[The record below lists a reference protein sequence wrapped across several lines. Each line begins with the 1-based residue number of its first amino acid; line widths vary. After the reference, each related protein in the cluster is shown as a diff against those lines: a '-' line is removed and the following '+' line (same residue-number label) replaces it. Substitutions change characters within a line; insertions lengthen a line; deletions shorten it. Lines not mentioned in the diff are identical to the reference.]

1 MSNKQNKNSNRQND
15 EPSGPGWELVYSGF
29 VLILLCFFIMIC
41 SFSSMEEVKVTRF
54 VRSFS
59 NAVNLLTGG
68 LSFTRNKVVL
78 PPSADMVDE
87 KSELADI
94 FDEVKIFA
102 GNSGLAGKINL
113 ELSAT
118 GLNLRLP
125 DTTVFNIGQAET
137 TAVALP
143 LLRKIGSIISR
154 TTYPVRIEGHTDNV
168 PINTLQYPSNWE
180 LSTAR
185 AVNVLRFFLTRYQI
199 DKTRLSA
206 VGFGEYKPISPNT
219 TPAGR
224 AQNRRVEIIFVENS
238 PVPRTAAAVGAR

>member
-1 MSNKQNKNSNRQND
+1 MSRKKHKNSQND

-59 NAVNLLTGG
+59 NAVNILTGG

-78 PPSADMVDE
+78 PPSADMVGE

-94 FDEVKIFA
+94 FDEVEIFA
-102 GNSGLAGKINL
+102 GKSGLAGKISL
-113 ELSAT
+113 ELST
-118 GLNLRLP
+118 KGLNLRLP
-125 DTTVFNIGQAET
+125 DTAVFNIGQAET
-137 TAVALP
+137 ADAALP

-168 PINTLQYPSNWE
+168 PIHTARYPSNWE

-185 AVNVLRFFLTRYQI
+185 AVNVLRFFLTHYKI

-206 VGFGEYKPISPNT
+206 VGFGEYQPLAPNT
-219 TPAGR
+219 TPEGR
-224 AQNRRVEIIFVENS
+224 ARNRRVEIIFVENA
-238 PVPRTAAAVGAR
+238 PVPVEAGAGD